1 MAVEANATVAVLAAE
16 AAGVCRRRLV
26 SGAGLAGGSLHL
38 LVASA
43 VPLGLPG
50 AIVYGVPPGDPRL
63 HEAFP
68 GLSV

>member
-1 MAVEANATVAVLAAE
+1 MEANATVAVLAAE

-26 SGAGLAGGSLHL
+26 SRAGLAGGSLHL

-43 VPLGLPG
+43 VPLGLLG
-50 AIVYGVPPGDPRL
+50 ATVNGVPLGLPRL
-63 HEAFP
+63 YEAFP